1 MAMAKRLAES
11 TLPAQAHGPFVAP
24 AEERMAI
31 SAVDRFLHKQEEA
44 PVRLIGRDGE
54 EVGLPA
60 AARLVLGE
68 AIHAL
73 AAGNAVAI
81 VPVQQELTTQEA
93 ADLLNVSRQYLVR
106 LLEEGAM
113 PFHRA
118 GTHRRIRLRDLLAYK
133 AARDANRR
141 AGLRQLTQLSEEL
154 GLYDE

>member
-11 TLPAQAHGPFVAP
+11 VLPAPAHGPIMAS
-24 AEERMAI
+24 AEERPAI
-31 SAVDRFLHKQEEA
+31 SAVDRFLHKQGEA

-54 EVGLPA
+54 EISLPA
-60 AARLVLGE
+60 AARLALCE
-68 AIHAL
+68 AIHEL

-93 ADLLNVSRQYLVR
+93 ADLLSVSRQYLVR
-106 LLEEGAM
+106 LLEDGAM

-133 AARDANRR
+133 ATRDARRR